1 MHHPSTRPTVRASP
15 AVCGAFSAR
24 TAFSRATYIER
35 VIEPWHRSCPHGLA
49 GDFEGLAKE
58 ITDAA
63 ERSYSAQAA
72 SCFSERHEKP
82 RPGWRG
88 GAFRTHRGRRGR
100 APCLIKKLT
109 PAISKSLSVNRL
121 WPEYISGNCALVL
134 RASLFL
140 IGRDYIGR
148 SLR

>member
-1 MHHPSTRPTVRASP
+1 MNTPFLPRPRSPVPGGVFLWGVVNTAQSRGYAGGSNLTGWRPIDAAPNASP
-15 AVCGAFSAR
+15 QLAPQSGQPRCMWGFSVDR
-24 TAFSRATYIER
+24 LSRATY
-35 VIEPWHRSCPHGLA
+35 SLA

-88 GAFRTHRGRRGR
+88 GAFRTH
-100 APCLIKKLT
+100 
-109 PAISKSLSVNRL
+109 
-121 WPEYISGNCALVL
+121 
-134 RASLFL
+134 
-140 IGRDYIGR
+140 
-148 SLR
+148 